1 MPSCTSGGKRCF
13 VPPARRDGD
22 RGSRGRRAPNA
33 EPKVID
39 APLQPQGSDL
49 MSRNM
54 AANIRLLTVRE
65 YLEPASR
72 PVEERRSAT
81 HRKRNGTT

>member
-1 MPSCTSGGKRCF
+1 MY
-13 VPPARRDGD
+13 ARRPAVFRASDSGAAAT
-22 RGSRGRRAPNA
+22 GAAGGGERRTV
-33 EPKVID
+33 VI
-39 APLQPQGSDL
+39 AVPLQPQESDR

-72 PVEERRSAT
+72 PVQERRSAT
-81 HRKRNGTT
+81 PRKRNGTT